1 MMKRL
6 LSTLLCLFCAISLFA
21 CSVPEE
27 HRFINPTESVD
38 WEPTQPN
45 PTQATEPTPVT
56 TVPPSVMT
64 ASDLADDLS
73 LQQQVAQLFLV
84 KCPAGGASELLKQH
98 HVGGIVLFSQD
109 VAGETPS
116 SLKTK
121 LTGYQSYVP
130 IPLIIAVDEEGGTV
144 TRVSNR
150 EVFRSEA
157 FQSPRNIYL
166 EGGLKALRET
176 ETEKAQ
182 LLKSIGINVNLAPV
196 CDVVT
201 EDNAFMAD
209 RSLRLT
215 EKATGEA
222 VAAMV
227 KAMQAEGIGAVLK
240 HFPGFGNL
248 TGDTHTG
255 KVVDDRPIEILR
267 QYDFVPFQMGIDAKV
282 GAVMMSHSI
291 VNCIDETRPAS
302 LSKDVIRILRE
313 DFGFDGIIMTDDLA
327 MGAITD
333 SYDEGEAAV
342 QAILAGNDMLLTGWS
357 ETQYQ
362 AILAAVETNRI
373 SPARIYESV
382 VRIIQW
388 KMDLGL
394 L

>member
-1 MMKRL
+1 M
-6 LSTLLCLFCAISLFA
+6 
-21 CSVPEE
+21 
-27 HRFINPTESVD
+27 
-38 WEPTQPN
+38 
-45 PTQATEPTPVT
+45 
-56 TVPPSVMT
+56 
-64 ASDLADDLS
+64 
-73 LQQQVAQLFLV
+73 
-84 KCPAGGASELLKQH
+84 
-98 HVGGIVLFSQD
+98 
-109 VAGETPS
+109 
-116 SLKTK
+116 
-121 LTGYQSYVP
+121 
-130 IPLIIAVDEEGGTV
+130 
-144 TRVSNR
+144 
-150 EVFRSEA
+150 
-157 FQSPRNIYL
+157 
-166 EGGLKALRET
+166 
-176 ETEKAQ
+176 
-182 LLKSIGINVNLAPV
+182 
-196 CDVVT
+196 VT

-248 TGDTHTG
+248 TGDTYTG
-255 KVVDDRPIEILR
+255 KVVDDRPMEMLR